1 LPSEEKREISGG
13 TMDPWKTD
21 KWFTSPWCY
30 LPEVRK
36 NDTFAP
42 KIKIHDV
49 TLRDGEQQTAVVFRR
64 EEKVAIARKLDSLG
78 VHRIE
83 AGMPAVSDQDKAAIQ
98 DIAALGLKSEVFAF
112 SRCIPE
118 EIKVVKAC
126 GCSGVVVE
134 IPASDHM
141 IKNAYGWSVDRAM
154 KASIDTTLAAREAGL
169 YTVFFTIDAT
179 RTEVNR
185 FLDIVEQVATEG
197 HMDALTMADTVGGC
211 TPEAT
216 SHVVKRVI
224 ERLKKPVE
232 IHCHQDFG
240 LGVANT
246 LAALQAGASVAHTTV
261 TGLGERA
268 GNVPMEDVV
277 LSLLCLYGVDLGIH
291 TEKFCDVSRFVLDLA
306 RVPISPNRPIVGEK
320 LYEVESG
327 IIAGWIRLARKD
339 HPLEYVP
346 FAPELVGQKPVSI
359 VLGKN
364 SGPPS
369 MEEWCEKLGVTA
381 TDEERMAM
389 LKQVKAKSFEKKDL
403 LTADEFREIV
413 ERVVQKASV

>member
-1 LPSEEKREISGG
+1 
-13 TMDPWKTD
+13 MDQPFKTD

-30 LPEVRK
+30 LPEVKK
-36 NDTFAP
+36 NEHFAP
-42 KIKIHDV
+42 NIKIHDV

-64 EEKVAIARKLDSLG
+64 EEKVAIARQLDALG
-78 VHRIE
+78 IHRIE
-83 AGMPAVSDQDKAAIQ
+83 AGMPAVSPQDKAAIA
-98 DIAALGLKSEVFAF
+98 DIAALGLKAEVFAF

-118 EIKVVKAC
+118 EIKVVKEV
-126 GCSGVVVE
+126 GCKGVVVE

-141 IKNAYGWSVDRAM
+141 IKHAYGWSLDRAM
-154 KASIDTTLAAREAGL
+154 KSSIDTTLAAKEAGL

-179 RTEVNR
+179 RTELNR
-185 FLDIVEQVATEG
+185 FLDIVDQVATEG
-197 HMDALTMADTVGGC
+197 HMDALTMADTMGVC
-211 TPEAT
+211 TPDAIGYA
-216 SHVVKRVI
+216 VRKVI
-224 ERLKKPVE
+224 DRLKKPVE

-246 LAALQAGASVAHTTV
+246 VAALAAGASVAHTTV

-268 GNVPMEDVV
+268 GNVPMEEVV
-277 LSLLCLYGVDLGIH
+277 MSLLCLHGLDLGIR
-291 TEKFCDVSRFVLDLA
+291 TEKFCELSKFVLDLA
-306 RVPISPNRPIVGEK
+306 KVSQPPNRPIVGEK

-327 IIAGWIRLARKD
+327 IIAGWVRLARKE

-346 FAPELVGQKPVSI
+346 FVPELVGQKPVSI

-389 LKQVKAKSFEKKDL
+389 LQQVKAKSFEKKDL
-403 LTADEFREIV
+403 LTADEFKEIV
-413 ERVVQKASV
+413 DRVLQKASASPALA

>member
-1 LPSEEKREISGG
+1 MLAHGIIPGSTRLPEAFMEQ
-13 TMDPWKTD
+13 PWKPD
-21 KWFTSPWCY
+21 KWSPSPWCY

-36 NDTFAP
+36 DDRFP
-42 KIKIHDV
+42 QKIKIHDV
-49 TLRDGEQQTAVVFRR
+49 TLRDGEQQTAIVFRR
-64 EEKVAIARKLDSLG
+64 EEKVAIAKKLDALG
-78 VHRIE
+78 IHRIE
-83 AGMPAVSDQDKAAIQ
+83 AGMPAVSEQDKAAIQ
-98 DIAALGLKSEVFAF
+98 DIAALGLNAEIFAF

-118 EIKVVKAC
+118 EIKVVKEC
-126 GCSGVVVE
+126 GCKGVVVE

-141 IKNAYGWSVDRAM
+141 IKNAYGWSVERAM
-154 KASIDTTLAAREAGL
+154 KASIETTLAAKEAGL

-179 RTEVNR
+179 RTELNR
-185 FLDIVEQVATEG
+185 FLDIVDQVATEG
-197 HMDALTMADTVGGC
+197 HMDALTMADTVGVC
-211 TPEAT
+211 TPDAVA
-216 SHVVKRVI
+216 HAVKKVI

-246 LAALQAGASVAHTTV
+246 IAALIAGASVAHTTV

-277 LSLLCLYGVDLGIH
+277 MALLCLYGIDLGIH
-291 TEKFCDVSRFVLDLA
+291 TEKLCEVSRFVLERA
-306 RVPISPNRPIVGEK
+306 KVTIPPNRPIVGDK

-327 IIAGWIRLARKD
+327 IIAGWVRLAREN

-346 FAPELVGQKPVSI
+346 FAPDLVGQKPVSI

-369 MEEWCEKLGVTA
+369 IDEWCEKLGVKA
-381 TDEERMAM
+381 SEEERMAM
-389 LKQVKAKSFEKKDL
+389 LQLVKAKSFEKKDL
-403 LTADEFREIV
+403 LTE
-413 ERVVQKASV
+413 

>member
-1 LPSEEKREISGG
+1 MAE
-13 TMDPWKTD
+13 PWKTD
-21 KWFTSPWCY
+21 KWFSSPWTY
-30 LPEVRK
+30 MQEVRK
-36 NDTFAP
+36 NDAFP
-42 KIKIHDV
+42 QHIKIHDV

-64 EEKVAIARKLDSLG
+64 EEKVAIAKQLDALG

-83 AGMPAVSDQDKAAIQ
+83 SGMPAVSDQDKAAIQ
-98 DIAALGLKSEVFAF
+98 DIASLGLKSEIFAF
-112 SRCIPE
+112 ARCIPE

-154 KASIDTTLAAREAGL
+154 KSSIDTTLAAKEAGL

-179 RTEVNR
+179 RTELGR

-197 HMDALTMADTVGGC
+197 HMDALTIADTVGGC
-211 TPEAT
+211 TPEAVH
-216 SHVVKRVI
+216 HVVRKVI
-224 ERLKKPVE
+224 DRLKKPVE

-246 LAALQAGASVAHTTV
+246 ISALSAGASVAQTTI

-277 LSLLCLYGVDLGIH
+277 MSLLCLYGIDLGVR

-306 RVPISPNRPIVGEK
+306 KVSVPPNRPIVGDK
-320 LYEVESG
+320 LYEIESG
-327 IIAGWIRLARKD
+327 IIAGWVRLARKD

-346 FAPELVGQKPVSI
+346 FAADLVGQKPVSI

-369 MEEWCEKLGVTA
+369 IEEWCEKLGVTA

-403 LTADEFREIV
+403 LTADEFRAIV
-413 ERVVQKASV
+413 ERVLQKASV

>member
-1 LPSEEKREISGG
+1 MQE
-13 TMDPWKTD
+13 PWKTD
-21 KWFTSPWCY
+21 KWFISPWNY
-30 LPEVRK
+30 LPEVTK
-36 NDTFAP
+36 NYGFPA

-64 EEKVAIARKLDSLG
+64 EEKVAIAKKLDSLG

-83 AGMPAVSDQDKAAIQ
+83 AGMPAVSPQDKAAIA
-98 DIAALGLKSEVFAF
+98 DIAALGLKAEIFGF
-112 SRCIPE
+112 SRCIPSE
-118 EIKVVKAC
+118 VKVVKDC
-126 GCSGVVVE
+126 GCQGIVIE

-141 IKNAYGWSVDRAM
+141 IQNAYGWPIERAM
-154 KASIDTTLAAREAGL
+154 KASIETTKAAKEAGL

-179 RTEVNR
+179 RTELNR

-197 HMDALTMADTVGGC
+197 HMDALTIADTVGG
-211 TPEAT
+211 T
-216 SHVVKRVI
+216 SPDAIGHVVKQVI
-224 ERLKKPVE
+224 QRLKKPVE
-232 IHCHQDFG
+232 IHGHQDFG

-246 LAALQAGASVAHTTV
+246 IAALSAGASVAHTTI

-277 LSLLCLYGVDLGIH
+277 LALRCLYGKDLGIK
-291 TEKFCDVSRFVLDLA
+291 TEQFVEVSRFVMDLA
-306 RVPISPNRPIVGEK
+306 RVTQPPNRPIVGDK

-327 IIAGWIRLARKD
+327 IIAGWIRLARKE

-346 FAPELVGQKPVSI
+346 FAPELVGQKPVNI

-369 MEEWCEKLGVTA
+369 IDEWCEKLGITA
-381 TDEERMAM
+381 TDEEKMAI
-389 LKQVKAKSFEKKDL
+389 LQGVKAKSFEKKDL
-403 LTADEFREIV
+403 LTTDEFKA
-413 ERVVQKASV
+413 VVANVLQKAAV

>member
-1 LPSEEKREISGG
+1 MQE
-13 TMDPWKTD
+13 PWKTD
-21 KWFTSPWCY
+21 KWYTSLWNH
-30 LPEVRK
+30 LPDVRK
-36 NDTFAP
+36 DLHFP
-42 KIKIHDV
+42 KNIKIHDV

-64 EEKVAIARKLDSLG
+64 EEKVAIAKKLDAMG

-83 AGMPAVSDQDKAAIQ
+83 AGMPAVSEQDKAAIS
-98 DIAALGLKSEVFAF
+98 DIANLGLKAEIFAF
-112 SRCIPE
+112 ARCIPE

-126 GCSGVVVE
+126 GVTGVVVE

-141 IKNAYGWSVDRAM
+141 IKHAYGWTFDRAM
-154 KASIDTTLAAREAGL
+154 KSSIDTTLAAREAGL

-179 RTEVNR
+179 RTELNR
-185 FLDIVEQVATEG
+185 LLDIVSQVATEG
-197 HMDALTMADTVGGC
+197 HMDALTIADTMGVC
-211 TPEAT
+211 TPEAA
-216 SHVVKRVI
+216 HYVVGKVI
-224 ERLKKPVE
+224 DRLRKPVE

-246 LAALQAGASVAHTTV
+246 VSALAAGATVAHTTV

-277 LSLLCLYGVDLGIH
+277 MALLTLHDVNVGIK
-291 TEKFCDVSRFVLDLA
+291 TEKFVEVSKFVMDLA
-306 RVPISPNRPIVGEK
+306 KVTQPPNRPIVGDK

-327 IIAGWIRLARKD
+327 IIAGWVRMCRKE

-346 FAPELVGQKPVSI
+346 FVPDLVGQKPVNI

-369 MEEWCEKLGVTA
+369 IDEWAEKTGLKI
-381 TDEERMAM
+381 TDDERMA
-389 LKQVKAKSFEKKDL
+389 LLLAVKAKSFEKKDL
-403 LTADEFREIV
+403 LTAEEFKEIV
-413 ERVVQKASV
+413 ARVLKTNAALA

>member
-1 LPSEEKREISGG
+1 
-13 TMDPWKTD
+13 MDTPWKTD

-30 LPEVRK
+30 LPAARNNSKFQK
-36 NDTFAP
+36 N
-42 KIKIHDV
+42 IKIHDV

-64 EEKVAIARKLDSLG
+64 EEKVAIAKRLDALG
-78 VHRIE
+78 IHRIE
-83 AGMPAVSDQDKAAIQ
+83 AGMPAVSPQDKAAIS
-98 DIAALGLKSEVFAF
+98 DIAALGLKAEVFAF
-112 SRCIPE
+112 ARCIPE
-118 EIKVVKAC
+118 EIKVVKEV
-126 GCSGVVVE
+126 GCKGVVVE

-154 KASIDTTLAAREAGL
+154 KSSIDTTLAAKEAGL

-179 RTEVNR
+179 RTELNR

-197 HMDALTMADTVGGC
+197 HMDALTMADTVGVC
-211 TPEAT
+211 TPDAVT
-216 SHVVKRVI
+216 HVVRKVI
-224 ERLKKPVE
+224 DRLKKPVE

-246 LAALQAGASVAHTTV
+246 IAALQAGASVAHTTI

-277 LSLLCLYGVDLGIH
+277 LSLLCLHDVNIGIK
-291 TEKFCDVSRFVLDLA
+291 TEKFVETSKFVMDMA
-306 RVPISPNRPIVGEK
+306 KVQQPPNRPIVGDK

-327 IIAGWIRLARKD
+327 IIAGWVRLCRKD
-339 HPLEYVP
+339 NPLEYVP
-346 FAPELVGQKPVSI
+346 FAPELVGQKPVNI

-369 MEEWCEKLGVTA
+369 IEEWAEKTGIKI
-381 TDEERMAM
+381 TDEERMA
-389 LKQVKAKSFEKKDL
+389 LLLAVKAKSFEKKDL
-403 LTADEFREIV
+403 LTAEEFKEIV
-413 ERVVQKASV
+413 AKTLKNAALA